1 MTQAHQELDALQLA
15 YKQAVDIW
23 VKAIR
28 EEEALASVAHNVAE
42 IDKWEA
48 AAFHEEDLRNE
59 VRAAKV
65 DYEDALR
72 LANFDF

>member
-1 MTQAHQELDALQLA
+1 MSQAQQELDALQLA
-15 YKQAVDIW
+15 YKQAVDVW

-48 AAFHEEDLRNE
+48 AGFHEEDLRNE
-59 VRAAKV
+59 VKAAKA

-72 LANFDF
+72 RVNFDF

>member
-1 MTQAHQELDALQLA
+1 MSQAQQELDALQLA
-15 YKQAVDIW
+15 YKQAVDVW

-48 AAFHEEDLRNE
+48 AGFREVSLRNA
-59 VRAAKV
+59 VKAAKA

-72 LANFDF
+72 RVNFDF

>member
-1 MTQAHQELDALQLA
+1 MSQAQQELDALQLA
-15 YKQAVDIW
+15 YKQAVDVW

-28 EEEALASVAHNVAE
+28 AEEALASVAHNVAE

-48 AAFHEEDLRNE
+48 AAFREEDLRNE

-72 LANFDF
+72 RINFDF

>member
-1 MTQAHQELDALQLA
+1 MSQAQQELDALQLA
-15 YKQAVDIW
+15 YKQAVDVW

-48 AAFHEEDLRNE
+48 AGFREEDLRNE
-59 VRAAKV
+59 VKAAKA

-72 LANFDF
+72 RVNFDF